1 MFGTRTV
8 QFLGF
13 TFVDEFQ
20 KYRQLVDKDYV
31 FAKDEECD
39 VSTIL
44 KHIASASGYK
54 ASGVV
59 DVIEEKSNSRG
70 AQEEPVV

>member
-1 MFGTRTV
+1 
-8 QFLGF
+8 
-13 TFVDEFQ
+13 VDEFQ
-20 KYRQLVDKDYV
+20 KYKQLVDKDYV

-39 VSTIL
+39 VATIFK

-54 ASGVV
+54 ALGVV
-59 DVIEEKSNSRG
+59 DVIEEKLNSRG